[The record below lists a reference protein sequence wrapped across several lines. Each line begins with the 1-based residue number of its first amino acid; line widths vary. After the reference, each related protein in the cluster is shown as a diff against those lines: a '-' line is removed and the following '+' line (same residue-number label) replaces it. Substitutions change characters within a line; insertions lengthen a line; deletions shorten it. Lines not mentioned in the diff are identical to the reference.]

1 MKKLGFTLA
10 EVLLTLVIIG
20 VVAAISIPILYNT
33 TEKREFISRAQKAN
47 SVVQQSL
54 KSIQRFNGYAGGDYL
69 YLLNGTTFA
78 NEFKK
83 VVSHI
88 HTCDNENDCKE
99 LYVTGKRGL
108 NNDASIESWGR
119 PDANGVT
126 TSDGMQYYIWTNY
139 MQFGLSDE
147 DYESIRK
154 NGSVAIAVDV
164 NGQRKPNKFGLDCF
178 LFILVDKNGILPAGV
193 HDDSDCNRS
202 DLGFT
207 CTSKLLRENDITY

>member
-1 MKKLGFTLA
+1 MKKIAFTLA

-20 VVAAISIPILYNT
+20 VVAAMSVPVLYNT

-54 KSIQRFNGYAGGDYL
+54 KSIQRLNGYAGGDYL

-78 NEFKK
+78 DEFKK
-83 VVSHI
+83 VVSYI
-88 HTCDNENDCKE
+88 HTCDNETDCKE

-108 NNDASIESWGR
+108 NNDGSIESWSR
-119 PDANGVT
+119 PNAKGIT
-126 TSDGMQYYIWTNY
+126 AADGMQFYFWTNY

-147 DYESIRK
+147 DYESISK
-154 NGSVAIAVDV
+154 NGSVAIAVDI
-164 NGQRKPNKFGLDCF
+164 NGPRKPNKFGLDCF

-193 HDDSDCNRS
+193 ADDSDCNRG
-202 DLGFT
+202 DFGFT